1 MQTRINKEISHYEIK
16 GFKNIKAGFIYFDTQ
31 SSWKNNKLPFI
42 GRGIIK
48 MTTGA
53 GIEHIGYVSKVP
65 EEFVNLQYEDR
76 YNGKDIIEKGYVLF
90 EATKHYDSI
99 CTNLTKR
106 LEKPSL
112 NDINKKGT
120 SKWTGD
126 VYLQEIKPEYIT
138 KETLALAFQLGLDL
152 TNKKPWINGY
162 ESKYSLLRAE
172 LSPFPFAKTI
182 NRLIGYK
189 KLTPSVFCS
198 VQGKYLADIV
208 TGQVQKPENW
218 NILEGLGTNPKDLSR
233 QYISKQLSKIQES
246 LITFVDGK
254 AVAINPQHVI
264 ANPIYK

>member
-1 MQTRINKEISHYEIK
+1 MNKEISHYEIK
-16 GFKNIKAGFIYFDTQ
+16 GFKNIKAGFIYFNTQ
-31 SSWKNNKLPFI
+31 FSWQNNIFTYI
-42 GRGIIK
+42 GREIIK
-48 MTTGA
+48 KTTGA
-53 GIEHIGYVSKVP
+53 GIEHISYVSKVP
-65 EEFVNLQYEDR
+65 DEFVGLQYEDE
-76 YNGKDIIEKGYVLF
+76 YNEKDIMQKGYVLF
-90 EATKHYDSI
+90 EATNHFNSI
-99 CTNLTKR
+99 CTNLVKR

-112 NDINKKGT
+112 NDINKKGD

-126 VYLQEIKPEYIT
+126 VYLQEIKSEYIT
-138 KETLALAFQLGLDL
+138 NETLALAFQLGLDL

-162 ESKYSLLRAE
+162 ESEYSLLRAE
-172 LSPFPFAKTI
+172 LSPFPFAKTF

-198 VQGKYLADIV
+198 VQAKYLTDIL
-208 TGQVQKPENW
+208 TGQVQNPQNW

-233 QYISKQLSKIQES
+233 QYISKQYSKIQES

>member
-1 MQTRINKEISHYEIK
+1 MQTQINKEISHYEIK
-16 GFKNIKAGFIYFDTQ
+16 GFRNIKAGFIYFDTQ
-31 SSWKNNKLPFI
+31 SSLKNNTLTLL
-42 GRGIIK
+42 GRAIIK

-65 EEFVNLQYEDR
+65 PEFVSLQYEDR
-76 YNGKDIIEKGYVLF
+76 YNGKDIIEKGYVFF
-90 EATKHYDSI
+90 EATNHFDSI
-99 CTNLTKR
+99 ATNVVKR
-106 LEKPSL
+106 MERPSL
-112 NDINKKGT
+112 NDINKKGD

-126 VYLQEIKPEYIT
+126 VYLQEIQPEFIT
-138 KETLALAFQLGLDL
+138 DNSLSLAFQLGLDL

-162 ESKYSLLRAE
+162 KTEYSLLRAE

-198 VQGKYLADIV
+198 VQAKYLSDIL
-208 TGQVQKPENW
+208 TGQVQNPKDW
-218 NILEGLGTNPKDLSR
+218 DILEGLGTNPKDLSR
-233 QYISKQLSKIQES
+233 KYISKQYSKIQEP